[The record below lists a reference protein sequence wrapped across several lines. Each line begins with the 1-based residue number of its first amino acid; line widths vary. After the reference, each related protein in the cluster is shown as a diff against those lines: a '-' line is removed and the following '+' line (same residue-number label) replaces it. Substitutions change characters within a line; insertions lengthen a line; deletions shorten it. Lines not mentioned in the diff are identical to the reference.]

1 MEFHFPHCAL
11 IHRSAWNRYSANFA
25 YHDFSEVR
33 GSNLPRS
40 GMALAD
46 RGGAMRVTSG
56 RRPLARTGM
65 RYQGSWAYAGWR
77 RKES

>member
-1 MEFHFPHCAL
+1 MARCRL
-11 IHRSAWNRYSANFA
+11 IRATEAYSPECVVKE
-25 YHDFSEVR
+25 FSEVR

-40 GMALAD
+40 GRALAD
-46 RGGAMRVTSG
+46 RGGAMRVTSS

-65 RYQGSWAYAGWR
+65 RYQGSWSYAGWR